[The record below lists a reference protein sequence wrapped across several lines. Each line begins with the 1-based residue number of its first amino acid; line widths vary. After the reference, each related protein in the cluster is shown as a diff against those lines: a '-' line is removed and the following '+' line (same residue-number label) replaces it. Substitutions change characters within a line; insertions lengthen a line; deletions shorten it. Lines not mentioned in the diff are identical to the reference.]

1 MPARPAELVTLGLAI
16 GFSPPHI
23 GLLLV
28 LLLGDRPLRRG
39 GLLVGVWLL
48 TSALEVGLLLLLGH
62 RLLLTMETGTDHR
75 TALDLLAAGALLALG
90 LRELLAGGTAAGSLA
105 ADSAVAAK
113 VGWSQ
118 RLESLRSLPLPTL
131 LALSSLVQVL
141 SPDDLF
147 LYAKASSSMLASG
160 LGLPV
165 EGLLAALFSLSS
177 ALLLLVPLLGLAV
190 FGQRLLPWLQRAQD
204 WLLAHADLLVGLVS
218 VALAV
223 TFAVQGIEG
232 LRLGSGAAAG

>member
-1 MPARPAELVTLGLAI
+1 MALGLAV

-28 LLLGDRPLRRG
+28 LLLGERPLRRAG
-39 GLLVGVWLL
+39 WLVAVWLL
-48 TSALEVGLLLLLGH
+48 TSAVEVVLLLVLGH
-62 RLLLTMETGTDHR
+62 RLLLTMQTGSGHR

-90 LRELLAGGTAAGSLA
+90 LRELVAAGTPAGSLA
-105 ADSAVAAK
+105 AGGASAGK
-113 VGWSQ
+113 EGWSR
-118 RLESLRSLPLPTL
+118 RLESLRSLPLPTV
-131 LALSSLVQVL
+131 LALSSLLQVL

-160 LGLPV
+160 LARPA

-190 FGQRLLPWLQRAQD
+190 SGERLLPWLQRAQD

-223 TFAVQGIEG
+223 SFAVQGIEG
-232 LRLGSGAAAG
+232 LRLG